1 MAVEL
6 QEGEVIEQDFKGDYW
21 EKFLFT
27 YSQKTG
33 SYQMTTHRIHFQ
45 GGFATVLDI
54 PYSDITSV
62 ELCNVGPLIQF
73 VPTGIKVTTKD
84 GKSYKLSMMGRKTI
98 FEYLQKKVNQ

>member
-6 QEGEVIEQDFKGDYW
+6 QEGELIEQDFRGDYW

-27 YSQKTG
+27 YSQKSG
-33 SYQMTTHRIHFQ
+33 KYQMTTQRIHFE
-45 GGFATVLDI
+45 GGFMTVLDI
-54 PYSDITSV
+54 PYSEIASL

-84 GKSYKLSMMGRKTI
+84 GKSYKLSVQGRKDI
-98 FEYLQKKVNQ
+98 LAYLEKKIS